1 MERQT
6 RRTLLFFAISALILT
21 VILTPASSQF
31 LNPSITHIKAVAVK
45 SGPQPEGAV
54 INVTVI
60 VTEGDGR
67 VFVSTTPYT
76 EIDMQGSAQLAAIT
90 ACDLT
95 GRDFTKYDFFYIIEA
110 DAPIVGGPSAG
121 GVLTVA
127 TLSALLGLEVN
138 KTVYMTGMIY
148 PDGFI
153 GPVGGIPY
161 KLEAAAKD
169 GAKIFLIPKGQRV
182 VYVQE
187 SKEVRKGPFIF
198 VTTETKPVDLVEL
211 GKKLGVKVYE
221 VETVEQALTFYTG
234 YKLEK
239 PEVTINL
246 VKYSDLLKLLADRMK
261 KDSLDLYEQVKPYSE
276 SYSDQM
282 EDVEKLMK
290 RADEEYDKGNYYTS
304 TSLYFQAKIKMRY
317 IQYLNTIDEKN
328 VEGAFDDIEN
338 EIDAMKT
345 QISSIKNLG
354 IETIQIV
361 GAAQE
366 RISEAEKH
374 LDDAR
379 KARNFDDA
387 MFNLAFAKE
396 RVESAKVWLS
406 LLKTVNED
414 VPIDE
419 SALKKR
425 TQFYMTQADT
435 LIVYANSIGGYRDL
449 INEATDSLDMSKT
462 QFEEGFYAGAA
473 FSAIDAITKAALS
486 IELIG
491 YEKDIETKVNSAREA
506 ANSAISE
513 AEKVITPI
521 LPIAYYEYAENI
533 KEPLPRLS
541 FYKLSERLS
550 KLIVSL
556 SSVNRSVK
564 LTKVDFSSI
573 TTPTIK
579 EKRTPKRIPGLREVA
594 GDIIKEIPGFGVEYA
609 VIAMII
615 SVTALAVTHRR
626 YHFRKK

>member
-1 MERQT
+1 MKQSL
-6 RRTLLFFAISALILT
+6 LLFTISVVLFI
-21 VILTPASSQF
+21 VVLTPTSAQF
-31 LNPSITHIKAVAVK
+31 LNPSIASVKAVAVK

-54 INVTVI
+54 INITVI

-90 ACDLT
+90 ASDLI
-95 GRDFTKYDFFYIIEA
+95 GKDFTKYDFFYIIEA
-110 DAPIVGGPSAG
+110 DSPIVGGPSAG

-169 GAKIFLIPKGQRV
+169 GAKVFLIPKGQRV

-198 VTTETKPVDLVEL
+198 VTSETKPVDLVEL
-211 GKKLGVKVYE
+211 GNKLGVKVYE
-221 VETVEQALTFYTG
+221 VETVQEALAFYTG
-234 YKLEK
+234 YRLER

-261 KDSLDLYEQVKPYSE
+261 KDTLDLYNQVKPYSE
-276 SYSDQM
+276 QLSDA
-282 EDVEKLMK
+282 EELMK
-290 RADEEYDKGNYYTS
+290 RAEEEYTKGNYYTS

-317 IQYLNTIDEKN
+317 VQYLNTIDENN
-328 VEGAFDDIEN
+328 VEGAFEDVEK
-338 EIDAMKT
+338 EINAMKS
-345 QISSIKNLG
+345 QLSSIKSLG

-366 RISEAEKH
+366 RVSEAEKH
-374 LDDAR
+374 LENAR
-379 KARNFDDA
+379 RARNFDDA
-387 MFNLAFAKE
+387 MFSLAFAKE
-396 RVESAKVWLS
+396 RVESAKVWMS
-406 LLKTVNED
+406 LLKTVEED

-419 SALKKR
+419 EALKKR

-449 INEATDSLDMSKT
+449 ISEATDSLEMSKV
-462 QFEEGFYAGAA
+462 QFEEGFYAGSA

-491 YEKDIETKVNSAREA
+491 YEKDIETKVNSARDA
-506 ANSAISE
+506 ANAALSE
-513 AEKVITPI
+513 AESVITPV

-550 KLIVSL
+550 KLIVAL
-556 SSVNRSVK
+556 SSVNTSVK
-564 LTKVDFSSI
+564 LTKVDFSALA
-573 TTPTIK
+573 TPTVEEKKIEK
-579 EKRTPKRIPGLREVA
+579 EIPGLREVA
-594 GDIIKEIPGFGVEYA
+594 REVIKEIPGFEV
-609 VIAMII
+609 V
-615 SVTALAVTHRR
+615 SALMAVTVVLALSAKGYVRR
-626 YHFRKK
+626 R

>member
-1 MERQT
+1 MNRPVK
-6 RRTLLFFAISALILT
+6 RPLLLFALSVLILIA
-21 VILTPASSQF
+21 ILTPASSQF
-31 LNPSITHIKAVAVK
+31 LNPSIAHIKAVAVK

-90 ACDLT
+90 ACDLI
-95 GRDFTKYDFFYIIEA
+95 GKDFTKYDFFYIIEA
-110 DAPIVGGPSAG
+110 DSPIVGGPSAG

-161 KLEAAAKD
+161 KLQAAAKD

-221 VETVEQALTFYTG
+221 VETVQEALAFYTG

-239 PEVTINL
+239 PAVSINL

-261 KDSLDLYEQVKPYSE
+261 KDTLSLYQQVK
-276 SYSDQM
+276 SYSDQISDA
-282 EDVEKLMK
+282 EDLIK
-290 RADEEYDKGNYYTS
+290 RADEEYGKGNYYTS

-317 IQYLNTIDEKN
+317 VQYLNTIDEKN
-328 VEGAFDDIEN
+328 VEGAFDDVEN
-338 EIDAMKT
+338 EINGMKS
-345 QISSIKNLG
+345 QLSSIRSLG

-366 RISEAEKH
+366 RVSEAEKH
-374 LDDAR
+374 LEDAR
-379 KARNFDDA
+379 RARNFDDA

-396 RVESAKVWLS
+396 RVESAKVWMS
-406 LLKTVNED
+406 LLKTVKED

-419 SALKKR
+419 EALKKR

-435 LIVYANSIGGYRDL
+435 LIVYASSIGGYRDL
-449 INEATDSLDMSKT
+449 INEATDSLEMSKM
-462 QFEEGFYAGAA
+462 QFEEGFYPGAA

-506 ANSAISE
+506 ANAALSE
-513 AEKVITPI
+513 AENVITPI

-550 KLIVSL
+550 KLIVAL

-564 LTKVDFSSI
+564 LTKVEFS
-573 TTPTIK
+573 TLATPAVK
-579 EKRTPKRIPGLREVA
+579 EKKTPEKIPGLREVA
-594 GDIIKEIPGFGVEYA
+594 GDVIKEIPGFEA
-609 VIAMII
+609 VIA
-615 SVTALAVTHRR
+615 VTVLAAAAAYRR
-626 YHFRKK
+626 DHFRRR

>member
-1 MERQT
+1 MNRPVK
-6 RRTLLFFAISALILT
+6 RSLLLFAFSVLILT
-21 VILTPASSQF
+21 ALLTPASSQF
-31 LNPSITHIKAVAVK
+31 LNPSIAHIKAVAVK

-90 ACDLT
+90 ACDLI
-95 GRDFTKYDFFYIIEA
+95 GKDFTRYDFFYIIEA

-127 TLSALLGLEVN
+127 TLSALLHLEIN

-161 KLEAAAKD
+161 KLEAAAKY
-169 GAKIFLIPKGQRV
+169 GAKVFLIPKGQRV

-198 VTTETKPVDLVEL
+198 VTSETKPVDLVEL

-221 VETVEQALTFYTG
+221 VETVQDALAFYTG
-234 YKLEK
+234 YKLERPK
-239 PEVTINL
+239 VSINL

-261 KDSLDLYEQVKPYSE
+261 KDTLSLYDRVKSYLDQISDAEDLI
-276 SYSDQM
+276 
-282 EDVEKLMK
+282 K
-290 RADEEYDKGNYYTS
+290 RADQEYEKGNYYTS

-317 IQYLNTIDEKN
+317 VLYLNTIDEKS
-328 VEGAFDDIEN
+328 VEGAFKDIQN
-338 EIDAMKT
+338 EIDAMKS
-345 QISSIKNLG
+345 QLSSIKSLG

-366 RISEAEKH
+366 RISEAEKR
-374 LDDAR
+374 LEDAR
-379 KARNFDDA
+379 RSRNFDDA

-396 RVESAKVWLS
+396 RVESAKVWMS
-406 LLKTVNED
+406 LLKTVKED

-419 SALKKR
+419 EALKKR

-435 LIVYANSIGGYRDL
+435 LIIYANSIGGYRDL
-449 INEATDSLDMSKT
+449 ISEATDSLEMAKM
-462 QFEEGFYAGAA
+462 QFEEGFYAGAS

-491 YEKDIETKVNSAREA
+491 YEKDIKTKVNSARDA
-506 ANSAISE
+506 ANAALSE
-513 AEKVITPI
+513 AENVITPV

-550 KLIVSL
+550 KLIVAL
-556 SSVNRSVK
+556 SSVNSSVK
-564 LTKVDFSSI
+564 LTKVDFS
-573 TTPTIK
+573 TLATPAVK
-579 EKRTPKRIPGLREVA
+579 ERKTPEKIPSLRKVA
-594 GDIIKEIPGFGVEYA
+594 GEVIKEIPGFEA
-609 VIAMII
+609 
-615 SVTALAVTHRR
+615 VTAVSLLAAATAVYRR
-626 YHFRKK
+626 GHFRRR